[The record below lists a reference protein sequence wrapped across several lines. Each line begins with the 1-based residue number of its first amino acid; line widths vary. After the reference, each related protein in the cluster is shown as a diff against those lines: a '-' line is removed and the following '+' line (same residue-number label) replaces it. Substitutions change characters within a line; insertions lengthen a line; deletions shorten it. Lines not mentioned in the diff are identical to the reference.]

1 MREFLPTLLLRPS
14 PNFSS
19 RRGTRVDL
27 LMLHDCEGGYEGP
40 VRWFELSRS
49 SVSAHY
55 VVRKDGGEATQVV
68 DLADNAWHACTFN
81 RRSVGVEMGGF
92 VSRGFD
98 GLCWQLARV
107 CSPFCAIIYKFQSDM
122 RARASDRVLPRTKI
136 SALRAA
142 VITIRPTTRAS
153 CRDLLAGLR

>member
-1 MREFLPTLLLRPS
+1 MTEFLPTLLWRPS

-27 LMLHDCEGGYEGP
+27 LVLHDCEGGYEGS

-55 VVRKDGGEATQVV
+55 VVREDGAEASQML

-92 VSRGFD
+92 
-98 GLCWQLARV
+98 
-107 CSPFCAIIYKFQSDM
+107 
-122 RARASDRVLPRTKI
+122 
-136 SALRAA
+136 
-142 VITIRPTTRAS
+142 AS
-153 CRDLLAGLR
+153 CACN